1 MDASMWIAKTGLSA
15 QSTRMSVIA
24 NNLAN
29 VNTVGSLEKDR
40 ANFEDLLYQRIVQ
53 AGAQADV
60 LAQTP
65 TGLMLGTGSRVV
77 STEKIH
83 RQGNMVSTE
92 NALDL
97 AISGDGFFAIQQA
110 DGTIAYMRDICSF
123 KRSNLGALVT
133 ASGQTTIPAIN
144 LPQQAIS
151 IAGRDGT
158 VTAELA
164 AGGGAVQVGQL
175 QITRFVNPAGLRAM
189 GRNLY
194 AESNASGPAIV
205 GIPGDQGAGMITQ
218 VRWNNQTLMLSKKW

>member
-1 MDASMWIAKTGLSA
+1 M
-15 QSTRMSVIA
+15 
-24 NNLAN
+24 
-29 VNTVGSLEKDR
+29 
-40 ANFEDLLYQRIVQ
+40 
-53 AGAQADV
+53 
-60 LAQTP
+60 
-65 TGLMLGTGSRVV
+65 
-77 STEKIH
+77 
-83 RQGNMVSTE
+83 

-110 DGTIAYMRDICSF
+110 DGTIAYTRDGSF

-151 IAGRDGT
+151 IAVGRDGT

-218 VRWNNQTLMLSKKW
+218 GSLEQSNVNVVEEMVNMIETERAYDIYSKAFSAADGMLRFLYNTLLSGQ